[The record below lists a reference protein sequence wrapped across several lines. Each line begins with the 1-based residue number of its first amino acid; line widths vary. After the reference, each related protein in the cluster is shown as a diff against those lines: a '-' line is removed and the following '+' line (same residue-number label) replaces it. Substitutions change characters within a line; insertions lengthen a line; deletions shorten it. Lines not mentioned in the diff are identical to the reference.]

1 MTCVNQFI
9 VENKNNITEF
19 IENLGDQSVPVSLIL
34 FSSFLA
40 FQFVS
45 FQLSNNRPA
54 SLYGLESDITRDL
67 ASLYQFC
74 KEHLQDLQIMS
85 NKEVSDMMFLVRRL
99 IKCYILGLPEAA
111 FRYYSIIK

>member
-9 VENKNNITEF
+9 VENKNNIIEF
-19 IENLGDQSVPVSLIL
+19 IENLGDQSVP
-34 FSSFLA
+34 
-40 FQFVS
+40 
-45 FQLSNNRPA
+45 LSNNRPA

-85 NKEVSDMMFLVRRL
+85 NKEAYLKQLLGIIQLLNKQEVKYQ
-99 IKCYILGLPEAA
+99 IKLRQEI
-111 FRYYSIIK
+111 